1 MRKSPELRRIAWIPR
16 SGLRQNSRAAC
27 FPGAPLFVLTV
38 IGVASFCH
46 IGFAQSNL
54 VLRSLEIPKSEIKQ
68 FDKRAVYLND
78 GTIVNWDEVL
88 QAELPVGTKA
98 EGGVP
103 ASQESFDHFLKTRG
117 MPLFRIRHRLSIGD
131 FASLSE
137 MTEPLYEVLQGLPDS
152 LEEARAD
159 YLICLGTM
167 RARLHGGDRAGAI
180 LPFLRASD
188 LRSRFSFDSGLP
200 PEVELAV
207 QQKDQVL
214 SPLITPLFF
223 DAEGARTQ
231 LALVGSKQLGEQQGG
246 KIYWTAL
253 AICGGEEELAREW
266 LSQLAE
272 QDSNWVPIL
281 AAQVELRGAAGDRME
296 ALRNPVWRAGLTR
309 TQSIV
314 ADFLLGLAAQR
325 IPADADQA
333 SLLFL
338 KIAAASETVDRHMGS
353 AALYQ
358 ALLVARQ
365 NGKAREAE
373 ILKRELLDKYSETYH
388 GRRVNAEGQQ

>member
-137 MTEPLYEVLQGLPDS
+137 MTATTICGISSRTSCVCEV
-152 LEEARAD
+152 R
-159 YLICLGTM
+159 T
-167 RARLHGGDRAGAI
+167 
-180 LPFLRASD
+180 
-188 LRSRFSFDSGLP
+188 LRSLKSKAL
-200 PEVELAV
+200 
-207 QQKDQVL
+207 
-214 SPLITPLFF
+214 TPLMRSRPPPPDVSPQLS
-223 DAEGARTQ
+223 DAWET
-231 LALVGSKQLGEQQGG
+231 LL
-246 KIYWTAL
+246 
-253 AICGGEEELAREW
+253 
-266 LSQLAE
+266 
-272 QDSNWVPIL
+272 PI
-281 AAQVELRGAAGDRME
+281 M
-296 ALRNPVWRAGLTR
+296 
-309 TQSIV
+309 
-314 ADFLLGLAAQR
+314 
-325 IPADADQA
+325 
-333 SLLFL
+333 
-338 KIAAASETVDRHMGS
+338 
-353 AALYQ
+353 
-358 ALLVARQ
+358 
-365 NGKAREAE
+365 
-373 ILKRELLDKYSETYH
+373 
-388 GRRVNAEGQQ
+388 